1 VDKNWNH
8 LVNEYQRALGAYLA
22 REEESHLQQAYEF
35 GRTAL
40 NRGHG
45 VFDMARLHL
54 EALFSW
60 IAASGGP
67 AHVVNRAN
75 AVETFL
81 LDALSPF
88 EAAHRGFRKT
98 SERLEQV
105 NETLAQRNR
114 ELATANG
121 KLQEEVVARKNTQEE
136 LAHRE
141 RQLAEAQ
148 RLANLGSF
156 EWDLRT
162 RKMLWSDELYRI
174 HGLAPQEKPVSMKM
188 FQAYVH
194 PDGRKQARRLIA
206 EAVRKRR
213 SFSVDERIVREDG
226 AVRTI
231 HTEGAVVCSDAGKPL
246 RLVGFCQ
253 DITERRRVEE
263 LWKRYESIVNTAR
276 EFLTLIDRNYRYEAA
291 NDAYCRAHGRSR
303 DDIVG
308 HKVSE
313 IWGKRAFGSHLK
325 HYLDQCFSGHDVHGQ
340 TRLEPRAAGR
350 RIYDVSYYPYQ
361 QNGVVTHAIVVMRD
375 VTERRQA
382 EDALLDSE
390 QKFRSVVESARDGII
405 TADRAGR
412 IVFLNHGAE
421 GIFGYGRE
429 ELLGRALAGLLS
441 PKHRAGYRDKLRR
454 LAAEDGAGAAAPTAE
469 IDGVRQNGTEFP
481 LELSLA
487 AWRTRAGVFYTAMV
501 RDITERKRA
510 ENALR
515 ESKEHYFQLFQQSRV
530 MEESLRQLSNK
541 VLSAQEEE
549 RKRISRELHDEIGAA
564 LTAVNVT
571 LAMLKNHAGDNAA
584 FHAKIGEAQK
594 QLERTMQIAHR
605 FARELRPDMLD
616 HLGAHAALQSYL
628 QSFSERTG
636 IKAALSSKADLGR
649 LDSQQEIVLFRVAQE
664 SLTNVA
670 KHAHATRVNVD
681 FRRLPH
687 GVRMEIR
694 DNGRSFPAQE
704 QLNGKT
710 SKRLGLLGMQERV
723 RLVNGEFAIESEP
736 GRGTTVRVDIPFTG
750 RPRGPR
756 QSPPS
761 LPTAVLSLNQKN
773 ELKN

>member
-1 VDKNWNH
+1 MDKNWCN
-8 LVNEYQRALGAYLA
+8 LVAQYQRALGDYLA
-22 REEESHLQQAYEF
+22 RNDEASLQQAYEF
-35 GRTAL
+35 GRAAI

-54 EALFSW
+54 QALFGWMSR
-60 IAASGGP
+60 SGAPRQVTQRIG
-67 AHVVNRAN
+67 

-88 EAAHRGFRKT
+88 EATHRGFRRT
-98 SERLEQV
+98 CERLEQV
-105 NETLAQRNR
+105 NGTLEQRNR
-114 ELATANG
+114 ELAHANH
-121 KLQEEVVARKNTQEE
+121 KLQQEVAVRQQTQDE
-136 LAHRE
+136 LTHRE

-148 RLANLGSF
+148 RLASLGSF

-162 RKMLWSDELYRI
+162 RRMRWSDELYRI
-174 HGLAPQEKPVSMKM
+174 HGLKPNEKPVSMK
-188 FQAYVH
+188 FFLANVH
-194 PDGRKQARRLIA
+194 PDDRKQARRVIA
-206 EAVRKRR
+206 AAVRGRR
-213 SFSVDERIVREDG
+213 SFGFDQRIVRADHTI
-226 AVRTI
+226 RTV
-231 HTEGAVVCSDAGKPL
+231 HAEGTVVCGSNGKPL

-276 EFLTLIDRNYRYEAA
+276 EFLTLINRNYRYEAA

-308 HKVSE
+308 HKVGE
-313 IWGKRAFGSHLK
+313 IWGKRAFNSHLK

-340 TRLEPRAAGR
+340 TRLEPRAAGL

-412 IVFLNHGAE
+412 VVFLNHGAE
-421 GIFGYGRE
+421 ATFGFGRE
-429 ELLGRALAGLLS
+429 ELLGRPLTNLLS
-441 PKHRAGYRDKLRR
+441 PKHRKSYRDRLRR
-454 LAAEDGAGAAAPTAE
+454 LALDDDRGPAAPEE
-469 IDGVRQNGTEFP
+469 IDGLRQNGTEFP

-487 AWRTRAGVFYTAMV
+487 VWRTRAGVFFTAMV

-515 ESKEHYFQLFQQSRV
+515 ESKEHFFQLFQQSRV
-530 MEESLRQLSNK
+530 MEENLRQLSNK

-564 LTAVNVT
+564 LTTVNMSLT
-571 LAMLKNHAGDNAA
+571 MLKNHASDKEVFNT
-584 FHAKIGEAQK
+584 KIAEAQK

-616 HLGAHAALQSYL
+616 HLGAQAALKSYL
-628 QSFSERTG
+628 QGFSERTG
-636 IKAALSSKADLGR
+636 IKAVVSSNGDLGR
-649 LDSQQEIVLFRVAQE
+649 LDNQQEIVLFRIAQE

-670 KHAHATRVNVD
+670 KHAHATKVEVD
-681 FRRLPH
+681 FRRLAN

-694 DNGRSFPAQE
+694 DNGRAFPVE
-704 QLNGKT
+704 EKLNGK

-723 RLVNGEFAIESEP
+723 RLVNGEFSIESTP
-736 GRGTTVRVDIPFTG
+736 GRGTTVRVDIPFNG
-750 RPRGPR
+750 RHRPVRSLAS
-756 QSPPS
+756 SPAAAPAEA
-761 LPTAVLSLNQKN
+761 PKEFSLNHQN
-773 ELKN
+773 